1 MRCRHCGGRIT
12 EPLEKVGARCPHCRQ
27 PLYERSEAARRR
39 AQASQ
44 ASSDKR
50 CAVHPSRGSAGACE
64 RCGNFMC
71 WLCRTRWNDK
81 VLCLS
86 CAERAVALQREG
98 PVELKTHRRQALWGV
113 ILGVLAWGLV
123 LAAIWLFFARGGR
136 NLQTGPAFTALLLGV
151 SSAPLALFGVGLA
164 TAAVRLRGNRMR
176 LATCGLV
183 LTAAHLGLL
192 FGVFLLIAWNS

>member
-1 MRCRHCGGRIT
+1 MT
-12 EPLEKVGARCPHCRQ
+12 
-27 PLYERSEAARRR
+27 
-39 AQASQ
+39 AQA
-44 ASSDKR
+44 AGDKR
-50 CAVHPSRGSAGACE
+50 CVIHPSRGSAGACE

-86 CAERAVALQREG
+86 CAERAVAVQREG
-98 PVELKTHRRQALWGV
+98 PSERKAHRRQALWGM
-113 ILGVLAWGLV
+113 ILGLTAWVLV
-123 LAAIWLFFARGGR
+123 LVAGAIFFTRGGR
-136 NLQTGPAFTALLLGV
+136 SLQTGPSFTALLFAV
-151 SSAPLALFGVGLA
+151 SSVPLALFGVGLA

-183 LTAAHLGLL
+183 LTAAQLGLL